1 MPKATVSQETVRK
14 ELKTLT
20 GGFVELKK
28 LPFGLLLERRDNASK
43 MSMSGRGANDGK
55 VDIALMQRWSRQFEF
70 QHCIVNHNLEDDQGK
85 KLDFN
90 NDMSIYA
97 LDPKIGQEIEKYLD
111 DLNAEDTE
119 EDKRDFSLP
128 SGESSQAATQTASTP
143 PK

>member
-14 ELKTLT
+14 ELKSLT
-20 GGFVELKK
+20 GGFVELRK

-43 MSMSGRGANDGK
+43 MSMSGRGGEDSK

-70 QHCIVNHNLEDDQGK
+70 QHCIVDHNLEDENGN

-97 LDPKIGQEIEKYLD
+97 LDPKIGQEIERYLD
-111 DLNAEDTE
+111 ELNGE
-119 EDKRDFSLP
+119 EEESDKKAFHGP
-128 SGESSQAATQTASTP
+128 SSVSSPNDRSKDKTHT
-143 PK
+143 